1 MSRRILVRLSYEGT
15 AYAGWQ
21 AQDNALAV
29 QPVLERAI
37 FGITGERLRV
47 TGASRTDA
55 GVHALSQ
62 AAHFDTASRVP
73 AEKFALALNT
83 RLPQDVR
90 VTASREVPEG
100 FHARFSAAGK
110 VYAYVF
116 SNAPASSAL
125 YGRFS
130 AHCPVRLDEAAMDRA
145 ARALVGRHDFT
156 AFQAAGGTAKTFVR
170 EMKAARVARRGNL
183 VTFLIYG
190 TGFLY
195 NMVRICAGTLALVGQ
210 GKLPEDCFE
219 RAYATRSRLS
229 LGYTAPAKG
238 LTLVRV
244 LYPGQEAQG
253 EALAGMDALFGGAD
267 AAEFLPDGPELLPP
281 KPLHL
286 TEKPLDGEENLR

>member
-1 MSRRILVRLSYEGT
+1 VSRRILLRVAYDGT

-29 QPVLERAI
+29 QQVLEGALCR
-37 FGITGERLRV
+37 ITGEAIRV

-62 AAHFDTASRVP
+62 AVHFDTDGRIP

-83 RLPQDVR
+83 RLPGDVR
-90 VTASREVPEG
+90 VTASREVPPG
-100 FHARFSAAGK
+100 FHARFSACGK

-116 SNAPASSAL
+116 SNAPAASAL
-125 YGRFS
+125 YSRFS
-130 AHCPVRLDEAAMDRA
+130 AHCPVPLDEAAMDRA
-145 ARALVGRHDFT
+145 AATLVGRHDFT
-156 AFQAAGGTAKTFVR
+156 AFQAAGGTAKSFVR
-170 EMKAARVARRGNL
+170 EMRAARVTRRGSL
-183 VTFLIYG
+183 VCFLIYG

-210 GKLPEDCFE
+210 GKLGEDAFL
-219 RAYATRSRLS
+219 RAMDSGSRLD

-253 EALAGMDALFGGAD
+253 EALAAAGALFGGAD
-267 AAEFLPDGPELLPP
+267 AAEAMGDGPELLPP
-281 KPLHL
+281 KPLDL
-286 TEKPLDGEENLR
+286 TEKLLDGEPPLR

>member
-1 MSRRILVRLSYEGT
+1 MLLRLSYEGT

-100 FHARFSAAGK
+100 FHAALFRRGK
-110 VYAYVF
+110 
-116 SNAPASSAL
+116 
-125 YGRFS
+125 G
-130 AHCPVRLDEAAMDRA
+130 VRLRLFQRGLVQ
-145 ARALVGRHDFT
+145 RALRQVQRALPRAPGRGRH
-156 AFQAAGGTAKTFVR
+156 GPR
-170 EMKAARVARRGNL
+170 RARPRGPARLHRLPGRGRHGQDLCARR
-183 VTFLIYG
+183 
-190 TGFLY
+190 
-195 NMVRICAGTLALVGQ
+195 
-210 GKLPEDCFE
+210 
-219 RAYATRSRLS
+219 
-229 LGYTAPAKG
+229 
-238 LTLVRV
+238 
-244 LYPGQEAQG
+244 
-253 EALAGMDALFGGAD
+253 
-267 AAEFLPDGPELLPP
+267 
-281 KPLHL
+281 
-286 TEKPLDGEENLR
+286 

>member
-1 MSRRILVRLSYEGT
+1 MSRRILLRLSYEGT

-37 FGITGERLRV
+37 FDITGERLRV

-62 AAHFDTASRVP
+62 AAP
-73 AEKFALALNT
+73 
-83 RLPQDVR
+83 
-90 VTASREVPEG
+90 
-100 FHARFSAAGK
+100 
-110 VYAYVF
+110 F

-183 VTFLIYG
+183 VTLLIYG

-210 GKLPEDCFE
+210 GKLAEDCFAQ
-219 RAYATRSRLS
+219 AYATRSRLS

-281 KPLHL
+281 KPLDL

>member
-1 MSRRILVRLSYEGT
+1 M
-15 AYAGWQ
+15 
-21 AQDNALAV
+21 
-29 QPVLERAI
+29 
-37 FGITGERLRV
+37 
-47 TGASRTDA
+47 
-55 GVHALSQ
+55 
-62 AAHFDTASRVP
+62 
-73 AEKFALALNT
+73 
-83 RLPQDVR
+83 R

-219 RAYATRSRLS
+219 QAYATRSRLS

-281 KPLHL
+281 KPLDL

>member
-1 MSRRILVRLSYEGT
+1 MSRRILLRLSYEGT

-37 FGITGERLRV
+37 FDITGERLRV

-125 YGRFS
+125 YGRCQS
-130 AHCPVRLDEAAMDRA
+130 APSWAATTSPPSRPRA
-145 ARALVGRHDFT
+145 ARPRPLC
-156 AFQAAGGTAKTFVR
+156 
-170 EMKAARVARRGNL
+170 AR
-183 VTFLIYG
+183 
-190 TGFLY
+190 
-195 NMVRICAGTLALVGQ
+195 
-210 GKLPEDCFE
+210 
-219 RAYATRSRLS
+219 
-229 LGYTAPAKG
+229 
-238 LTLVRV
+238 
-244 LYPGQEAQG
+244 
-253 EALAGMDALFGGAD
+253 
-267 AAEFLPDGPELLPP
+267 
-281 KPLHL
+281 
-286 TEKPLDGEENLR
+286 